1 MELLPSS
8 LWPVFFDCDCV
19 TPSSGLRVYFDFIS
33 IFFFFP
39 GTCSSLTHIPPPS
52 PGPLCVSSCSSS
64 SFTRSPAQ
72 EPSLNDRRRES
83 FSSRPKGFPFSVFL
97 SLSLSLLNRKKKKKR
112 RLCGVGSDVVLRSYL
127 CIQAKLFLFLWLFL
141 IYSEIG
147 QMLRG
152 SAGSHGGRKRRT
164 EYPLAGG
171 KKRTGPV

>member
-72 EPSLNDRRRES
+72 EPSLNDRRRVS
-83 FSSRPKGFPFSVFL
+83 FSRPRISSFFFNGERDFCISFFLFPL
-97 SLSLSLLNRKKKKKR
+97 YLYTYKR
-112 RLCGVGSDVVLRSYL
+112 RKS
-127 CIQAKLFLFLWLFL
+127 FLLFL
-141 IYSEIG
+141 IYFEIG
-147 QMLRG
+147 QMLIGLRVLIEDARG
-152 SAGSHGGRKRRT
+152 GHISR
-164 EYPLAGG
+164 PVG
-171 KKRTGPV
+171 KKTVQ